1 MFIELSITILVL
13 YIFWR
18 WHINS
23 ILDGLKSLKGPESY
37 PFIGSLVICYPV
49 SNLLARIGQMCD
61 IYGQTYKMTI
71 PWTAG
76 IVTIDLDLVE
86 FILTSQATINKSI
99 LYIFLKEW
107 LGDGLLLSK
116 SAKWRLR
123 RKTITP
129 TFHFKVLDQFVH
141 VFNKNNQILVQQLQ
155 KSIDKQNGDGV
166 VNIAHFVTLAAMDN
180 IVETAMGTSMNSQL
194 NDQSDYV
201 WATKFMTANVY
212 DHIVNPITY
221 LKATYIFTPTYWK
234 ERKALKILKN
244 YTMSLIKTKRE
255 TLSNHNNT
263 ITENIHSDTDINL
276 DDEHFGI
283 KKKTAFLDLLLQTTI
298 DGKPLSDEDIMEEV
312 DTFMFEGHDTVSAA
326 ISFTLFCIAQHPD
339 VQSKI
344 IEEQR
349 SIFANEPDRDV
360 TSEDL
365 KDMHYLEMVI
375 KEGLRL
381 YPSVPGIA
389 RNVCEDFHYKD
400 IHVRKGT
407 TICIPIFKIHKDPA
421 NFNDPE
427 MFMPERFLPTEQST
441 RHAFAFLPFSAG
453 HRNCIGQR
461 FAMMEM
467 KATISK
473 VCRHFE
479 LGMTNP
485 PHKCILPSAI
495 VLMSTNGVNITMKRR
510 KW

>member
-1 MFIELSITILVL
+1 MFIVLAVTLVL
-13 YIFWR
+13 YLLWR
-18 WHINS
+18 WYLNG
-23 ILDGLKSLKGPESY
+23 ILCGLKSLRGPASY
-37 PFIGSLVICYPV
+37 PFIGSLMTCYPV
-49 SNLLARIGQMCD
+49 STLMTRLGDMCN
-61 IYGQTYKMTI
+61 IYGKTYKMTI

-86 FILTSQATINKSI
+86 YILTSQATINKSI

-129 TFHFKVLDQFVH
+129 TFHFKVLDQFVQ

-155 KSIDKQNGDGV
+155 KSIDKQDGAGV
-166 VNIAHFVTLAAMDN
+166 VNIAHYVTLAAMDN

-201 WATKFMTANVY
+201 WATKFMTANIY

-221 LKATYIFTPTYWK
+221 LKATYIFTPAYWK
-234 ERKALKILKN
+234 ERKALKILKE
-244 YTMSLIKTKRE
+244 YTMSLIKSRRE
-255 TLSNHNNT
+255 ALSKENKSTLINNNADVET
-263 ITENIHSDTDINL
+263 YIN
-276 DDEHFGI
+276 DEDFGI

-339 VQSKI
+339 IQSKV

-349 SIFANEPDRDV
+349 SIFANEPDRNI

-365 KDMHYLEMVI
+365 KNMTYLEMVI
-375 KEGLRL
+375 KEGLRF
-381 YPSVPGIA
+381 YPSVPSIA
-389 RNVCEDFHYKD
+389 RNVSEDFHYKD

-407 TICIPIFKIHKDPA
+407 TIAIPILTIHKDPS
-421 NFNDPE
+421 NFPNPE
-427 MFMPERFLPTEQST
+427 KFIPERFLPAEQSK

-485 PHKCILPSAI
+485 PHECILPSAV
-495 VLMSTNGVNITMKRR
+495 VLMSKNGVNLTIKTR